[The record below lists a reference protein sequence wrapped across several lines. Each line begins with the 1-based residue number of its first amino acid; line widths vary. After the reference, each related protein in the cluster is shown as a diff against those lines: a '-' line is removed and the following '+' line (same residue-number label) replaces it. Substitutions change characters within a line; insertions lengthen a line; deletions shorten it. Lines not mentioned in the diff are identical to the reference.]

1 MIIQPKDAVKLL
13 GISIMCFCAVI
24 VCAIMLNSNIDMAR
38 IKDQITEPD
47 TMLVYDLIVSSG
59 NVTSAVSG
67 GALALTTV
75 IMLFFYIKHYIDTH
89 KAELGILKAM
99 GYSNWKI
106 AKSFWVFG
114 LSVFAGTAVGFGCAF
129 SLMPTFYRTMRS
141 DGILP
146 DVPLHFNPILAVYLV
161 VLPTLVFSVL
171 AVLYG
176 YRKLKC
182 PALELIR
189 GSRKIQ
195 KVKSDR
201 KQNTDAPFLRELK
214 QSTVRSRFS
223 LVFFIWFGAFVYAS
237 CVVMSFS
244 ISEVAGSDMMA
255 VLMAGIGVVLAI
267 TTLFL
272 AVTTEVRGYVG
283 GVKSF

>member
-1 MIIQPKDAVKLL
+1 
-13 GISIMCFCAVI
+13 
-24 VCAIMLNSNIDMAR
+24 
-38 IKDQITEPD
+38 
-47 TMLVYDLIVSSG
+47 
-59 NVTSAVSG
+59 
-67 GALALTTV
+67 
-75 IMLFFYIKHYIDTH
+75 
-89 KAELGILKAM
+89 
-99 GYSNWKI
+99 
-106 AKSFWVFG
+106 
-114 LSVFAGTAVGFGCAF
+114 
-129 SLMPTFYRTMRS
+129 MRS